1 MTSTRSRNEEIKR
14 VQDGLIISEF
24 GFLNNPK
31 SNLLPETKNISFT
44 RNGALMED
52 LIYSDSR
59 VLPEATTVIDHEK
72 VETSL
77 DSTLLEES
85 VLYFG

>member
-1 MTSTRSRNEEIKR
+1 MTSTRSRNGEIKR
-14 VQDGLIISEF
+14 VQYGLIISEF

-31 SNLLPETKNISFT
+31 SNLLPVKKYISFT

-59 VLPEATTVIDHEK
+59 VLPEATADIDHEK
-72 VETSL
+72 VENSL
-77 DSTLLEES
+77 DSTLKEES

>member
-1 MTSTRSRNEEIKR
+1 MTSTRSRNGEIKR

-31 SNLLPETKNISFT
+31 SNLLPVKKNISFT

>member
-1 MTSTRSRNEEIKR
+1 MTSTRSRNGEVKR

-24 GFLNNPK
+24 GFLKNSK
-31 SNLLPETKNISFT
+31 SNLLPEMKYISFT

-59 VLPEATTVIDHEK
+59 VLPEATAVIDHEK

-77 DSTLLEES
+77 DSTLKEES